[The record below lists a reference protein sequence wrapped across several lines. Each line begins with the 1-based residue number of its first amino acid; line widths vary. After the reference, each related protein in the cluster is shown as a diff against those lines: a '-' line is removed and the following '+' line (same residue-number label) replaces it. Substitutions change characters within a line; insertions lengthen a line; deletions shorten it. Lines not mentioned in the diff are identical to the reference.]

1 MKMRAPKPRAYLY
14 RKFLA
19 NHTLIVHPLVETE
32 RIGNTQQR
40 RKIKPNRV
48 YRKFCFVCSP
58 GNSTQNI
65 RCGLMNHL
73 QVLGFKVRQ
82 AFKKKLMGEF
92 KELFRNAE
100 PLPRPKSF
108 SLKKRFVKKGVHSTK
123 PLELGQAPMSK
134 RRLIM
139 RTNPIIKNIRA

>member
-82 AFKKKLMGEF
+82 AFKKKIDGRVQRTL
-92 KELFRNAE
+92 
-100 PLPRPKSF
+100 
-108 SLKKRFVKKGVHSTK
+108 
-123 PLELGQAPMSK
+123 SK
-134 RRLIM
+134 RRAPA
-139 RTNPIIKNIRA
+139 TPEEFFA